1 MRGLLDTSVVIAE
14 VEVELPDESAIST
27 ATLAELHFGVLLARD
42 DGARRSRLR
51 RLSEIENRFEALP
64 VDGAVA
70 RAYGALAHAVAVA
83 GRTPRARTMDLLI
96 AATAH
101 AHGAALYTRDR
112 DDLAPLDELLQVV
125 VV

>member
-1 MRGLLDTSVVIAE
+1 MVIAE
-14 VEVELPDESAIST
+14 AGVDLPEESAIST

-42 DGARRSRLR
+42 DQARRSRLR
-51 RLSEIENRFEALP
+51 RLSEVESRFEALP

-70 RAYGALAHAVAVA
+70 RSYGALAHAVAVA
-83 GRTPRARTMDLLI
+83 RRKPRARTMDLLI

-101 AHGAALYTRDR
+101 AHRVALYTRDR
-112 DDLAPLDELLQVV
+112 RDLRPLDGLLEVV